1 MSDRE
6 QPRDLSRRQFLRGSV
21 CAAVGMTS
29 LAATAFDLRRIAA
42 AAPLDGDFKALVCVF
57 LYGGNDS
64 NNMLVPR
71 GADYSAY
78 AAARSSLALPQGSLL
93 PITPISG
100 GDGRQWGLH
109 PSLNGLQSLFGQQR
123 LALVAN

>member
-29 LAATAFDLRRIAA
+29 LAATAFDLRRVAA

-64 NNMLVPR
+64 NNVLVPR
-71 GADYSAY
+71 GTEYGMPEP
-78 AAARSSLALPQGSLL
+78 RRGWSSPRCAHTAGS
-93 PITPISG
+93 G
-100 GDGRQWGLH
+100 
-109 PSLNGLQSLFGQQR
+109 PSIWTIDSRR
-123 LALVAN
+123 LTSMT